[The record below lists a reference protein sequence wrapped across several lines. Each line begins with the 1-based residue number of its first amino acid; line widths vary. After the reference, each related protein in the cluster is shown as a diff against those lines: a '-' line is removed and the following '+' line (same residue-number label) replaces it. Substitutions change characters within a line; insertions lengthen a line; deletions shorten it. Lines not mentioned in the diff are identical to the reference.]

1 MMIIFQNLFHFF
13 LTLPKANA
21 TSILLFLLG
30 VATLRVN
37 TSIMITYKYSPIA
50 FPMEL
55 LLVSDLQNAIVIIE
69 LTESII
75 YFISKNI
82 SNIASGCC
90 YIYTQNLCLSPLNT
104 PTRLTVF
111 RWIVYSFRSKCCI
124 ISGIA
129 SCFLSQIITFS
140 IISNHIHLHA
150 ESSSA
155 VVSMI
160 PQRLVICAVYE
171 VVL

>member
-69 LTESII
+69 LTEYNIL
-75 YFISKNI
+75 YFKKHFKYCFRMLLYLHTESVLKSFEYSYKIN
-82 SNIASGCC
+82 
-90 YIYTQNLCLSPLNT
+90 CL
-104 PTRLTVF
+104 
-111 RWIVYSFRSKCCI
+111 
-124 ISGIA
+124 
-129 SCFLSQIITFS
+129 
-140 IISNHIHLHA
+140 
-150 ESSSA
+150 
-155 VVSMI
+155 
-160 PQRLVICAVYE
+160 
-171 VVL
+171 